1 LTTLAIERPS
11 EGHDGERGI
20 AVIKYLD
27 LALLLIALPVFIAT
41 GLPVLGWAGAA
52 VGWTGQRLIQHLIEA
67 KAVKT
72 EDTRGFF
79 QLMAG
84 SIIGRSWFLVIS
96 IITVGLIEQ
105 QAGLTAAVLSA
116 IVFTCYLVTTL
127 LTRTSTGGVTRLPE
141 SRPTAEAGPTTAK
154 VRGARPGDAARPGE
168 PAGADPQDG
177 GRP

>member
-20 AVIKYLD
+20 ALIKYLD
-27 LALLLIALPVFIAT
+27 LALLVIALPVFVLT
-41 GLPVLGWAGAA
+41 GLPLLGWAGAA
-52 VGWTGQRLIQHLIEA
+52 VGWTGQRLIQHLIEVRA
-67 KAVKT
+67 EQT
-72 EDTRGFF
+72 EDTRSFF

-105 QAGLTAAVLSA
+105 EAGLTAAVLSA

-127 LTRTSTGGVTRLPE
+127 VTRTSTGGVTRLPA
-141 SRPTAEAGPTTAK
+141 SGPTDDTA
-154 VRGARPGDAARPGE
+154 RAAQSPEGE
-168 PAGADPQDG
+168 KP
-177 GRP
+177 